1 MNNFIKNAETY
12 ARKLKSVTPEQ
23 KEKML
28 IEKFG
33 FILNIETIKSIAKT
47 F

>member
-1 MNNFIKNAETY
+1 MKTTTENI
-12 ARKLKSVTPEQ
+12 V
-23 KEKML
+23 